1 MFVIDFGDF
10 YDPHDEAHHHED
22 DSEDDFDEEA
32 AAMDYQLRDDY
43 SDVYDYDSW
52 VDEQYERM
60 AREGIPRT
68 PAGARVTAAQQQN
81 QQQDEAS
88 TSAAGGQVDSHA
100 HAGAGAAAEVGA
112 VPAPQQ
118 QGAAQT
124 PQQRVHQ
131 QPARRQWCSPTYCED
146 NDWEV

>member
-22 DSEDDFDEEA
+22 DSEDDFNEEA

-43 SDVYDYDSW
+43 SDVYDYDAW

-60 AREGIPRT
+60 AREGVPRT
-68 PAGARVTAAQQQN
+68 PAGARLAAAAQQR
-81 QQQDEAS
+81 QQHDEAS
-88 TSAAGGQVDSHA
+88 TSAAGVQGDPHVHA
-100 HAGAGAAAEVGA
+100 AAGAAVEVGA
-112 VPAPQQ
+112 VAAPQQ
-118 QGAAQT
+118 QGAQT
-124 PQQRVHQ
+124 PQQRARQ
-131 QPARRQWCSPTYCED
+131 EPARRQWCSPTYCGD